1 MDAAVRWILFEEE
14 VGAKRLGPPGPT
26 ILHKSRNEEVCAIV
40 IHQKRDSSRKNR
52 GNERQKESA
61 CSDRNDH
68 MSRSVEGV
76 DSFTDLVRQ
85 LTSPTP
91 GRPQ

>member
-52 GNERQKESA
+52 AMAQ
-61 CSDRNDH
+61 
-68 MSRSVEGV
+68 RS
-76 DSFTDLVRQ
+76 SLRRPAVR
-85 LTSPTP
+85 
-91 GRPQ
+91 